1 MCHNKCMKILVVEDE
16 HRIASSIKEGLENDY
31 YAVDVASDGR
41 EGYVMATSEDY
52 DVILLDVMMPEMDG
66 FTVCSKLRKEGIKTP
81 ILMLTAKSQNFDIV
95 NGLDHGADDYLAKPF
110 SFDVLLA
117 RIRALIRRPKESLG
131 EIISV
136 GDLRLDPATKIV
148 TRSKKE
154 IVLSQ
159 KEFAILEYMMRNPNR
174 VLSKNNIISHVW
186 DFDSDVLPNNVEVFI
201 NFLRNKVDKPFKK
214 QLIQTVRG
222 FGYKISDK

>member
-1 MCHNKCMKILVVEDE
+1 MKILVVEDE

>member
-1 MCHNKCMKILVVEDE
+1 MKILVVEDE

-81 ILMLTAKSQNFDIV
+81 ILMLTAKSQNSDIV

-117 RIRALIRRPKESLG
+117 RIRALMRRPKENLG

>member
-16 HRIASSIKEGLENDY
+16 HRIASSIKEGLENEY

-81 ILMLTAKSQNFDIV
+81 ILMLTAKSQNSDIV

-117 RIRALIRRPKESLG
+117 RIRALMRRPKESLG